1 MSQVITPTVGRKV
14 WFRPNGNTLLRRA
27 GTTEYMPSHLTTMG
41 DQPLDATVVY
51 VWNDRMVNLAVLDH
65 YGHPF
70 IATSVPM
77 LQPGDPVP
85 AVGFYAEWMPYQQ
98 GQARRDAAI
107 DRAITATTPLGAAP
121 LGADVRLAV
130 AQAQSTSLDLSSDAP
145 LAPACDLSSEGACE
159 SCQ

>member
-14 WFRPNGNTLLRRA
+14 WFRPNGNTQLRRA
-27 GTTEYMPSHLTTMG
+27 GATEFTPSPITTMG
-41 DQPLDATVVY
+41 NQPLDATVVY
-51 VWNDRMVNLAVLDH
+51 VWNERMVNLSVLDH
-65 YGHPF
+65 YGNPF

-107 DRAITATTPLGAAP
+107 DRAITATTPLGATTAP
-121 LGADVRLAV
+121 LAV
-130 AQAQSTSLDLSSDAP
+130 AVAQSTTLNLESDAP

-159 SCQ
+159 SRQ

>member
-14 WFRPNGNTLLRRA
+14 WFRPNGIATLQKA
-27 GTTEYMPSHLTTMG
+27 GAPPHEVSGLFVL
-41 DQPLDATVVY
+41 DNQPLDATVVY

-70 IATSVPM
+70 VATSVPM

-85 AVGFYAEWMPYQQ
+85 PVGFYAEWMPYQQ

-107 DRAITATTPLGAAP
+107 DRAITATTPLGATTAP
-121 LGADVRLAV
+121 LAV
-130 AQAQSTSLDLSSDAP
+130 AVAQFTGLNLESDAP
-145 LAPACDLSSEGACE
+145 LAPACDLSADGACE